1 MVKNLNKQFY
11 WEDITVPNKR
21 MKKVF
26 NTTDNQESANQS
38 PSDWQGQSGEAGT
51 QYTVQVGLYTG
62 TDNVENR
69 MGILQMSKA

>member
-1 MVKNLNKQFY
+1 MAKNLNKQFY

-38 PSDWQGQSGEAGT
+38 PSDW
-51 QYTVQVGLYTG
+51 
-62 TDNVENR
+62 
-69 MGILQMSKA
+69 